1 MALLALQQN
10 NMTITASLF
19 VDQVGR
25 SESLLCL
32 SHPLSLWVDDQASKR
47 EPLTSQIINFIDQVI
62 TQHFAQMFVKNQTKE
77 NMKSKKA
84 VLKT

>member
-1 MALLALQQN
+1 MCVCMALLALQQN

-47 EPLTSQIINFIDQVI
+47 EPLISQIINFIDQVI
-62 TQHFAQMFVKNQTKE
+62 TQAFCSDVCE
-77 NMKSKKA
+77 KSNKGEYEK
-84 VLKT
+84 

>member
-32 SHPLSLWVDDQASKR
+32 SHRLSLWVDDQASKR
-47 EPLTSQIINFIDQVI
+47 EPLTSQIINFIDQVV
-62 TQHFAQMFVKNQTKE
+62 TQAFCSDVRENQTKE